1 MYLHLMYLYFINLM
15 YREMITEVDVL
26 MALWQGN
33 HQDGGF
39 GSFFV
44 EHPELNFPNLFVWKQ
59 HALLPFHF

>member
-1 MYLHLMYLYFINLM
+1 M